1 MRFQCLSLLIWL
13 EEWYETV
20 YKRHPGF
27 RKGSKPLLALD
38 NLFPMD
44 LPDTLYGEKWAF
56 VQLPFSEKSFAF
68 CVTMDFD
75 LLGIE
80 IDDNMPIPGLAVA
93 SSRARPLAGWYFNS
107 RWQHRRSHLC
117 NIATIV
123 WSATISVSMVEF
135 FV

>member
-27 RKGSKPLLALD
+27 QKGSKPLLALD
-38 NLFPMD
+38 NLFPVD

-56 VQLPFSEKSFAF
+56 VQLPFS
-68 CVTMDFD
+68 
-75 LLGIE
+75 
-80 IDDNMPIPGLAVA
+80 
-93 SSRARPLAGWYFNS
+93 GWYFNS

-117 NIATIV
+117 NN
-123 WSATISVSMVEF
+123 SMVSNNIRLNVCLSGPLF
-135 FV
+135 LVFCFCFQPIYL